1 MRLEFYNSVGNTHP
15 LLGRDQRKDEVGV
28 GEISPLSAFVQRVS
42 REGILKHDKIEGR
55 YDNKMD

>member
-1 MRLEFYNSVGNTHP
+1 MRL
-15 LLGRDQRKDEVGV
+15 GV
-28 GEISPLSAFVQRVS
+28 GEIYPQSAFVQRVS

>member
-1 MRLEFYNSVGNTHP
+1 MSLR
-15 LLGRDQRKDEVGV
+15 V

-42 REGILKHDKIEGR
+42 REGILSHEKIEGR